1 MSPADHDLSRSLHRL
16 TARLDRSADAFLRAR
31 AGVSYPRFLAL
42 YMVSS
47 EGADTQRALAERLG
61 VSEPSVSRLVRHLV
75 EGGWLHV
82 VAQPGGG
89 NRNQLTLTSAGQSV
103 VARWG
108 AELEDRLTA
117 LVEAAGVPYRAYR
130 AHTQRLLAALEG
142 PTPGPGRTDGVS
154 ARSPSVLDRSST

>member
-89 NRNQLTLTSAGQSV
+89 NRNQLTLTSAGQRRAPDKAWSRDGELSLRTASQRWWRQPECPT
-103 VARWG
+103 ARIG
-108 AELEDRLTA
+108 LIRSDCSQRSRGQHRGRGEPTA
-117 LVEAAGVPYRAYR
+117 
-130 AHTQRLLAALEG
+130 
-142 PTPGPGRTDGVS
+142 
-154 ARSPSVLDRSST
+154 